1 MSEYKRL
8 GFLQAYASQA
18 TGIAGNVYSQARTL
32 VPSFAETF
40 VQQLEETA
48 INIAVPYVTAAQ
60 DGAVKVLGSVDAQVR
75 PWSSAEHACR
85 QPQLVSALQPQFSTT
100 TYCMGLGAAWP
111 CYRLTRAWA

>member
-18 TGIAGNVYSQARTL
+18 TGVAGNVYSQARTL
-32 VPSFAETF
+32 VPTFAETF

-60 DGAVKVLGSVDAQVR
+60 DSAVKVLGSVDAQVR
-75 PWSSAEHACR
+75 PCLSAEHACR
-85 QPQLVSALQPQFSTT
+85 AAPARFCTTAQVHHYHLLHGPLVLSGP
-100 TYCMGLGAAWP
+100 AAG
-111 CYRLTRAWA
+111 